1 MKKLIH
7 LLNRLSYFIIFFVSI
22 ISIPK
27 ASVYGD
33 IIYWPSEYNSLYN
46 EKVAIELELKS
57 LQTKYDNETANL
69 QTRIKELENEIA
81 NLNNK
86 LAMSE
91 KMREE
96 DKKVCAG
103 RIKELEN
110 IRDILNKKGSEREK
124 ELLAENKRLQDDC
137 QVSIKDLRDEMQKER
152 EAGIK
157 EMAALRQDYEKKIAD
172 LKTQILNLNT
182 ELANIKKLSEAQKQ
196 ELDRMSQQADELEKQ
211 LSEEIKNGE
220 IRLKRLHEK
229 LIINIDDTISFDSG
243 SAKLKDNVLMALDKI
258 SAILSKYSENNIII
272 EGHTDNVPIIA
283 GRFSDNWQLSTERAL
298 SVLRY
303 LLKNASLDPLRVCAA
318 GYGEFHPIVSNDT
331 PENRSLNRRVDIVV
345 VPRVKAAK

>member
-1 MKKLIH
+1 MKTMRLIIK
-7 LLNRLSYFIIFFVSI
+7 RSSCFTAVVFIIVAAFAF
-22 ISIPK
+22 P
-27 ASVYGD
+27 ARAD
-33 IIYWPSEYNSLYN
+33 LFYWPSEYNSLYN
-46 EKVAIELELKS
+46 EKVALELELKS
-57 LQTKYDNETANL
+57 LKTKCDNETANL
-69 QTRIKELENEIA
+69 QARIGELENEIA
-81 NLNNK
+81 NLNNR

-110 IRDILNKKGSEREK
+110 IRDILNKKSGEREK
-124 ELLAENKRLQDDC
+124 ELLEENKRLQDEC
-137 QVSIKDLRDEMQKER
+137 QLSIKELRDEMQKER
-152 EAGIK
+152 EASIS
-157 EMAALRQDYEKKIAD
+157 ELANLRQDYEKKITD
-172 LKTQILNLNT
+172 LKTQIANLNT

-211 LSEEIKNGE
+211 LAEEIKNGE

-229 LIINIDDTISFDSG
+229 LIINIDDKISFDSG
-243 SAKLKDNVLMALDKI
+243 SARLKDNVLQALDKI

-272 EGHTDNVPIIA
+272 EGHTDNVPIST

-303 LLKNASLDPLRVCAA
+303 LLKNASLDPLRVSAA
-318 GYGEFHPIVSNDT
+318 GCGEFQPIVSNDT

-345 VPRVKAAK
+345 VPRVKASK

>member
-1 MKKLIH
+1 MKSLKYNI
-7 LLNRLSYFIIFFVSI
+7 NRITYLIIFFI
-22 ISIPK
+22 IAAVPLTP
-27 ASVYGD
+27 AAAD

-46 EKVAIELELKS
+46 EKVALELELKS
-57 LQTKYDNETANL
+57 WQTKYENETANL
-69 QTRIKELENEIA
+69 QARIKELENEIA
-81 NLNNK
+81 NLNDK

-91 KMREE
+91 KMRDE
-96 DKKVCAG
+96 DKKVCGA

-110 IRDILNKKGSEREK
+110 VRDILNKKGGDREK
-124 ELLAENKRLQDDC
+124 ELMAENKRLQDDC
-137 QVSIKDLRDEMQKER
+137 QLSIKDLRDEMQKER
-152 EAGIK
+152 EASIS
-157 EMAALRQDYEKKIAD
+157 ELASLRQEYEKKIAD
-172 LKTQILNLNT
+172 LKNQTVNLNT

-196 ELDRMSQQADELEKQ
+196 ELDRMSQQAEELEKQ
-211 LSEEIKNGE
+211 LADEIKNGD
-220 IRLKRLHEK
+220 IRLKRFNEK
-229 LIINIDDTISFDSG
+229 LIINIDDKISFDSG
-243 SAKLKDNVLMALDKI
+243 SAKLKDNVLKALDKI

-303 LLKNASLDPLRVCAA
+303 LLKNASLDPLRVSAA

-345 VPRVKAAK
+345 VPRVKTSK

>member
-1 MKKLIH
+1 MKKLIFSISS
-7 LLNRLSYFIIFFVSI
+7 LLYLIIFII
-22 ISIPK
+22 PD
-27 ASVYGD
+27 APVYGD

-46 EKVAIELELKS
+46 EKVALELELKS

-69 QTRIKELENEIA
+69 QARIKDLENEIA

-96 DKKVCAG
+96 DKKICAG

-110 IRDILNKKGSEREK
+110 IRDILNKKGGEREK
-124 ELLAENKRLQDDC
+124 ELLAENKRLQEDC
-137 QVSIKDLRDEMQKER
+137 QLSIKDLRDEMQKER
-152 EAGIK
+152 EASIS
-157 EMAALRQDYEKKIAD
+157 EIAALRQDYEKKIAD

-211 LSEEIKNGE
+211 LENEIKNGE

-229 LIINIDDTISFDSG
+229 LVINIDDKISFDSG
-243 SAKLKDNVLMALDKI
+243 SAKLKDNVLKALDKI
-258 SAILSKYSENNIII
+258 STILSKYSENNIII
-272 EGHTDNVPIIA
+272 EGHTDNVPIVA

-303 LLKNASLDPLRVCAA
+303 LLKNASLDPLRVSAA

-345 VPRVKAAK
+345 VPRVKSPK